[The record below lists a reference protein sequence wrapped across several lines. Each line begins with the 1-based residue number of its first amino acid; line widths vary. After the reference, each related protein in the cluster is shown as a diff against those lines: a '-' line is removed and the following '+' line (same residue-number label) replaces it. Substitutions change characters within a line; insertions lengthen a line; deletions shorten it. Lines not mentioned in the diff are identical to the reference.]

1 MSHLFVAN
9 CSLPLTFLSSVGPR
23 KLAKAFVLCFRRW
36 IKLQATAADRASV
49 STRLDEP
56 PTVSTA
62 ETDLVQRGPDDK
74 QRGYFDIAP
83 TLSPKKR
90 RAHWDDDDI
99 QTPLPSAP
107 AMQLPPTPQDQR
119 FLLVEDNAIN
129 MKILQ
134 TYMKKLGVAYDSA
147 SDGLRALECYKAQ
160 EGCYKCILMDISM
173 PVMDGFEATRQ
184 IRGFEKA
191 SDLPRRHIVAISG
204 LASKDAQEDAFANG
218 LDLFLSKP
226 VQLKELSR
234 ILKSRGL
241 I

>member
-1 MSHLFVAN
+1 M
-9 CSLPLTFLSSVGPR
+9 GPR

-56 PTVSTA
+56 QTVSTA
-62 ETDLVQRGPDDK
+62 ETDLVQRGSHDK
-74 QRGYFDIAP
+74 GRGYFDIAP

-99 QTPLPSAP
+99 QTPLPSVL
-107 AMQLPPTPQDQR
+107 AMQIPATPHDQR

-129 MKILQ
+129 MRILQ

-147 SDGLRALECYKAQ
+147 SDGLRALECYKAR
-160 EGCYKCILMDISM
+160 EGYYKCILMDISM

>member
-1 MSHLFVAN
+1 M
-9 CSLPLTFLSSVGPR
+9 GPR

-36 IKLQATAADRASV
+36 TKLQATAADRASV

-62 ETDLVQRGPDDK
+62 ETDLVQHGSDDK
-74 QRGYFDIAP
+74 DRGYFDIAP

-90 RAHWDDDDI
+90 RAHWNDDGTR
-99 QTPLPSAP
+99 TPLPSVP
-107 AMQLPPTPQDQR
+107 ALQLPTIPQDQR

-134 TYMKKLGVAYDSA
+134 TYMKKMGVEYDSA

>member
-1 MSHLFVAN
+1 VAN
-9 CSLPLTFLSSVGPR
+9 YSLALTFSSSVGPR

-36 IKLQATAADRASV
+36 TKLQATAADRASV

-56 PTVSTA
+56 PTVPMA
-62 ETDLVQRGPDDK
+62 EADLVRHGPSDK
-74 QRGYFDIAP
+74 DRRYFDIAP
-83 TLSPKKR
+83 MLSPKKR
-90 RAHWDDDDI
+90 RAHWDDDGT
-99 QTPLPSAP
+99 QTPLPSVP
-107 AMQLPPTPQDQR
+107 ALQLVHPPPPDQR

-129 MKILQ
+129 MRILQ
-134 TYMKKLGVAYDSA
+134 TYMKKLGVEYDSA

-191 SDLPRRHIVAISG
+191 SNLPRRHIVAISG
-204 LASKDAQEDAFANG
+204 LASQDAQEDAFANG